1 MRIYISGAITG
12 TEDYL
17 ERFKAA
23 EELLAKDNEVLNPAA
38 VCARLPELK
47 YEEYMKVAFTMLAMS
62 EAIYMLPGWQQSR
75 GANREYGYA
84 IAKGMMIFYGEEIAP
99 VQQPTG
105 LTKERVQEL
114 LQEGH
119 NLNDIKNIL
128 GCNMTVLR
136 NAINRWNLM
145 PDREDEKKKRQEE
158 RVRQYQSTEIRYE

>member
-12 TEDYL
+12 TDDYM

-23 EELLAKDNEVLNPAA
+23 EEILAGNEVLNPAA
-38 VCARLPELK
+38 VCARLPELE
-47 YEEYMKVAFTMLAMS
+47 YEEYMKVALTMLAMS

-99 VQQPTG
+99 VQHSTG

-119 NLNDIKNIL
+119 NLNDIKNML

-145 PDREDEKKKRQEE
+145 PSNDDEHKKKQEE
-158 RVRQYQSTEIRYE
+158 RVRQYYSTAIQHE